1 MLQADVALHDA
12 LKTALWPVFEAE
24 ATFIS
29 DDRRVVAWLEDVG
42 CRAYLLDPPTIARLP
57 KPERQNVVLIPSSDV
72 SFAFGTLDHFFKG
85 SRLLIVPVAAFD
97 PGFEAARYTLEL
109 LAESDFESGAAQNAA
124 WLERLDKAEEPLRF
138 AGENGE
144 LTCELRE
151 RLIMMK
157 PQLKAKL
164 NRGEWDAI
172 GSYFEIALVPDNEDF
187 FHPGYIVDGRLMV
200 DGVAIARHRIMPE
213 ELEPLHAEAWA
224 FFAELRRGG
233 HAPLELVIES
243 SRVTGATAGG
253 RDITEELLRF
263 SNPKREL
270 VLVEM
275 AISNNPGLERSRLDW
290 SHNSV
295 LNEGSRGIH
304 VAVGDGVTGAH
315 IDFVCPG
322 IELLGDPLAS

>member
-1 MLQADVALHDA
+1 MLQADVAFRDA
-12 LKTALWPVFEAE
+12 LSTALWPVFEAE
-24 ATFIS
+24 ATFIA
-29 DDRRVVAWLEDVG
+29 DDPRIVAWLAGAG
-42 CRAYLLDPPTIARLP
+42 CKAHVLDPSTIARLP
-57 KPERQNVVLIPSSDV
+57 KPDRQNVVLVPSSDV

-97 PGFEAARYTLEL
+97 PGFDAARYTLEL
-109 LAESDFESGAAQNAA
+109 VAESDFVTGAAQNAA
-124 WLERLDKAEEPLRF
+124 WLERLNGAEAPLRF

-164 NRGEWDAI
+164 NRGEWEAI
-172 GSYFEIALVPDNEDF
+172 GSFFEIALVPDNEDF
-187 FHPGYIVDGRLMV
+187 FHPGYIVDGRLRV
-200 DGVAIARHRIMPE
+200 DGVAVARHRIMPE
-213 ELEPLHAEAWA
+213 GLEPLHAEAWE
-224 FFAELRRGG
+224 FFANLRRDG
-233 HAPLELVIES
+233 HTPLELTIEN

-253 RDITEELLRF
+253 RDIVEELLRF

-275 AISNNPGLERSRLDW
+275 AISNNPGLEPSRLDW

-315 IDFVCPG
+315 IDFICPG
-322 IELLGDPLAS
+322 IELLDDPLAS